1 MLLIEPKAKVVE
13 NIWEFIQEGP
23 QSFTNK
29 SFDDLVV
36 FFFKEH

>member
-1 MLLIEPKAKVVE
+1 MSLTKPKAKVLE

-23 QSFTNK
+23 KGFTNK

-36 FFFKEH
+36 FF